1 MSSLEKQIEEL
12 RERMAQLEL
21 SVWGLETSDER
32 NWNLIRKIDDS
43 LSDRITKLEQKMD
56 AKPTVP

>member
-32 NWNLIRKIDDS
+32 NWDLIRKIDDS

>member
-12 RERMAQLEL
+12 RERVAQLEV

-32 NWNLIRKIDDS
+32 NWDLIRKIDDS
-43 LSDRITKLEQKMD
+43 LSARIAKLEQKQSG
-56 AKPTVP
+56 K

>member
-12 RERMAQLEL
+12 RERVAQLEV

-32 NWNLIRKIDDS
+32 NWDLIRKIDDS
-43 LSDRITKLEQKMD
+43 LSDRIGRIENKLD
-56 AKPTVP
+56 IA